1 MTQIPSLNYFFLYI
15 VLEVQ
20 FTNEIML
27 EYKLFKI
34 VNTNLWQDQGTC
46 LYLLANVNGS
56 LCVAY
61 HKPEVL
67 T

>member
-1 MTQIPSLNYFFLYI
+1 M

-20 FTNEIML
+20 FTIDIML
-27 EYKLFKI
+27 EYKFKI
-34 VNTNLWQDQGTC
+34 LKTNLWQDQGTC
-46 LYLLANVNGS
+46 PYLLANVNGS

-61 HKPEVL
+61 HKSEVL